1 MGKRC
6 AAMPA
11 TPGKHCVA
19 VPRFGL
25 VLLRVAVAAVVVQAA
40 RLRTRIPHPYRAA
53 PQLGTALAS
62 SAVIAILAVR
72 TVWT

>member
-1 MGKRC
+1 
-6 AAMPA
+6 MPA

-40 RLRTRIPHPYRAA
+40 RLRTGYRILTGRR

-72 TVWT
+72 TAWT